1 MLLGAIAVAAF
12 VCGLYFLRFW
22 HATRDRFF
30 LLFALAFWIEGG
42 HRVVVYALA
51 GSDEGDPAHY
61 LVRLVAYALIIVAI
75 VDKNRRPK

>member
-12 VCGLYFLRFW
+12 VCGLYFIRFW

-42 HRVVVYALA
+42 HRIAVYRW
-51 GSDEGDPAHY
+51 GGDEGDPSQY
-61 LVRLVAYALIIVAI
+61 LVRLIAYGLIIFAI
-75 VDKNRRPK
+75 MDKNRRR